1 MAFHKLEIEG
11 NFLNVR
17 KNINK
22 NLQLIPH
29 LMRKLDALL
38 LRTEARQGCLL
49 VPLLF
54 NIIWEVLNDAIKQD
68 KEIKSI

>member
-11 NFLNVR
+11 NFFNMR

-22 NLQLIPH
+22 NLQLIPDF
-29 LMRKLDALL
+29 MRKLDALL
-38 LRTEARQGCLL
+38 LRTGARQGCLL

-54 NIIWEVLNDAIKQD
+54 NIIWEVLNDATKQG